1 MDQKLMDVADPAS
14 IEPCQPLQGEMAKRS
29 LSIRFKLIIVST
41 LLLMVVIALFGTM
54 NSMQSRRII
63 DDFSKRLQQKTSES
77 LRLSGTIQLEL
88 LTETARVAFIQRD
101 YSTLQATIRNV
112 ARQDREVTAVAAVD
126 NDRTIL
132 AHHDPSRVGKKA
144 DGLLATRL
152 ETTKVQVMP
161 SVQVYGE
168 RSMAFAVAVKQDSV
182 KLGTLF
188 LAYSLAP
195 LDLELKTSNTKKRRE
210 IRASIRNT
218 LIVGL
223 LAVLIGMVLTIFQG
237 IQLSRPLLA
246 LARQVDRIAK
256 GDLEARVSVSARDEV
271 GVLGERFN
279 YMAEQMT
286 LLMRETSAKAT
297 LEKELELAS
306 TVQATL
312 VPDAS
317 VAELTG
323 VMVAGYFKP
332 ATECGGDWWGYYR
345 LANDRTLLMI
355 GDVTGHGVGA
365 AMITAAAQG
374 AVTTNI
380 EITDGNVSLPVLL
393 RAMDA
398 AIHSTAKGRFL
409 MTCFASL
416 YDAATRTLHF
426 ANAGHNFPYIYDSK
440 TRNLAT
446 LVIRGNRLGESS
458 GSTYE
463 VGEVKVNPQDA
474 IFWYTDGIIEC
485 ENIRAEE
492 YGERRFRAEI
502 LQHADLPP
510 DLALNLIIGGASQFY
525 GQAPQKDD
533 ITVVVG
539 KFT

>member
-1 MDQKLMDVADPAS
+1 
-14 IEPCQPLQGEMAKRS
+14 MAERS

-41 LLLMVVIALFGTM
+41 LLLVVVIGLFGAM

-63 DDFSKRLQQKTSES
+63 DGFSTKLQQKTSES
-77 LRLSGTIQLEL
+77 LRLSGTMQLEL
-88 LTETARVAFIQRD
+88 LTETARVAFVQRD
-101 YSTLQATIRNV
+101 YATLQATIRNV
-112 ARQDREVTAVAAVD
+112 ARQDREVTAVAAMD
-126 NDRTIL
+126 NDQTIL
-132 AHHDPSRVGKKA
+132 AHSDSSLVGKKA
-144 DGLLATRL
+144 DGLLTSGL
-152 ETTKVQVMP
+152 ETTEVQVMP
-161 SVQVYGE
+161 SVQVGGE

-195 LDLELKTSNTKKRRE
+195 LDQELRTTSTKKRRE
-210 IRASIRNT
+210 IHASLRNT
-218 LIVGL
+218 LVVGL
-223 LAVLIGMVLTIFQG
+223 LAVLIGMVLTIFQSVR
-237 IQLSRPLLA
+237 LSRPLLA
-246 LARQVDRIAK
+246 LARQADRLAN
-256 GDLEARVSVSARDEV
+256 GDLEARVSVAARDEV
-271 GVLGERFN
+271 GVLAERFN

-297 LEKELELAS
+297 MEKELELAS

-317 VAELTG
+317 VAELSG

-345 LANDRTLLMI
+345 LANDRSLVMI

-380 EITDGNVSLPVLL
+380 EIAGGDVSLPTLL

-416 YDAATRTLHF
+416 YDPATRKLHF
-426 ANAGHNFPYIYDSK
+426 ANAGHNFPYIYDSR
-440 TRNLAT
+440 TRNLAS
-446 LVIRGNRLGESS
+446 LVIRGNRLGEST

-463 VGEVKVNPQDA
+463 VGEVTVNPQDA
-474 IFWYTDGIIEC
+474 VFWYTDGIIEC
-485 ENIRAEE
+485 ENLRAEE

-502 LQHADLPP
+502 LQHVDLPP